1 MPTLIK
7 ATEELTRNINII
19 SEKEFN
25 MKIPELYHEKV
36 KESIS
41 QEESHRLMEKIEKL
55 ELRNLQDD
63 FRLIENTDKLVDV
76 FIEKDEKAKEI
87 WNKYRIIRE
96 TNNREEFKKIKPEF
110 YNYVIQIYKDKL
122 GNNEYD
128 EKRGIGY
135 ISHDNIKDSYDEE
148 TGYINEK

>member
-41 QEESHRLMEKIEKL
+41 QEESYRLMEKIEKL

-63 FRLIENTDKLVDV
+63 FRLIEDTDKLVDV

-128 EKRGIGY
+128 EKRGRIH
-135 ISHDNIKDSYDEE
+135 I
-148 TGYINEK
+148 T

>member
-1 MPTLIK
+1 
-7 ATEELTRNINII
+7 
-19 SEKEFN
+19 
-25 MKIPELYHEKV
+25 MKIPELYHIKV

-41 QEESHRLMEKIEKL
+41 HEESHRLMEKIEKL

-63 FRLIENTDKLVDV
+63 FRLIEDTDKLVDV

-122 GNNEYD
+122 
-128 EKRGIGY
+128 
-135 ISHDNIKDSYDEE
+135 
-148 TGYINEK
+148 